1 MPHVILKRV
10 WDYCSYNK
18 YFLAFIFVLL
28 FISSLIQNY
37 VRVNGNYTDWLL
49 LQTLVFISVSG
60 YGMSITKSRINHG
73 IRLPKI
79 IIKDVIVLGIKS
91 TIIISIYLFI
101 QAVIL
106 QSFCY
111 SLNFPVFDLKT
122 MLLNWSDMLHM
133 LFHHDPTYAVLFI
146 VLGSILFYITSFFAE
161 IALAI
166 LADTNSMFAALNL
179 LSIKRSIDV
188 LGWGNYAK
196 EYTLIIFA
204 IVFLSY
210 LVSLNIPFTFL
221 DSIVD
226 MILSFLIFA
235 TEYLGIGAVYC
246 RIKDLE
252 SVASWSFSFI
262 FFSIYNNIKYR
273 WKSNY

>member
-18 YFLAFIFVLL
+18 YFLAFIFALL

-37 VRVNGNYTDWLL
+37 VRVNGDYNDWVL

-73 IRLPKI
+73 KRLPKI
-79 IIKDVIVLGIKS
+79 IIKDVIILGIKS
-91 TIIISIYLFI
+91 AIIISIYIFI
-101 QAVIL
+101 QGMIL
-106 QSFCY
+106 GYFCH
-111 SLNFPVFDLKT
+111 SLDFPVFDLQT
-122 MLLNWSDMLHM
+122 MLMNWSDTLHI
-133 LFHHDPTYAVLFI
+133 LFAHNPAYTVLFI
-146 VLGSILFYITSFFAE
+146 IFGAILFYVTSFFAE

-166 LADTNSMFAALNL
+166 LADTNSILAALNL

-196 EYTLIIFA
+196 EYTLIILT

-210 LVSLNIPFTFL
+210 LVALNIPFTFL

-226 MILSFLIFA
+226 MFLSFLIFA
-235 TEYLGIGAVYC
+235 TEFLGIGAVYC

-252 SVASWSFSFI
+252 SAAS
-262 FFSIYNNIKYR
+262 
-273 WKSNY
+273 

>member
-10 WDYCSYNK
+10 WDYCTYNE

-37 VRVNGNYTDWLL
+37 VRANGNSTDWFL
-49 LQTLVFISVSG
+49 LQILVFIIVSG

-73 IRLPKI
+73 VRLPKI
-79 IIKDVIVLGIKS
+79 VIKDIFLMGIKS
-91 TIIISIYLFI
+91 SIIFCIYVFVQGL
-101 QAVIL
+101 IL
-106 QSFCY
+106 SYVCY
-111 SLNFPVFDLKT
+111 SLNFPVFDLEELLLHWST
-122 MLLNWSDMLHM
+122 TINMLYYHN
-133 LFHHDPTYAVLFI
+133 PINTVLFVI
-146 VLGSILFYITSFFAE
+146 WGSIIFYITSFFTE

-166 LADTNSMFAALNL
+166 LADTDSLLSALNL
-179 LSIKRSIDV
+179 PSIKRSIDV
-188 LGWGNYAK
+188 VGWGNYAK
-196 EYTLIIFA
+196 EYTLIILT

-252 SVASWSFSFI
+252 SVAS
-262 FFSIYNNIKYR
+262 
-273 WKSNY
+273 